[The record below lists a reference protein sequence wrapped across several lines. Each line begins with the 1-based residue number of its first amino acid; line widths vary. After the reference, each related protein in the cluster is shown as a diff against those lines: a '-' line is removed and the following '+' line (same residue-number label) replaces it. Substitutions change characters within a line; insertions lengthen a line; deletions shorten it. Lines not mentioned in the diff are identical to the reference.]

1 MKEAAARQDGRQVGG
16 GLEGFTAFPSRSL
29 WVN

>member
-16 GLEGFTAFPSRSL
+16 GLKASLPSHREVSG
-29 WVN
+29 